1 MQEGRPAAIYSAAS
15 LLKIHWAWALPAGH
29 GSLDVGLWPGPRAL
43 LVGLTPPVRAEPG
56 LQEARTVYLLLRAP
70 KALL

>member
-1 MQEGRPAAIYSAAS
+1 M
-15 LLKIHWAWALPAGH
+15 
-29 GSLDVGLWPGPRAL
+29 